1 MTVDPG
7 FACWNACPISV
18 NVFRSDAAA
27 NTVSIPAGVVD
38 TDAALDALLE
48 VAAADDDWLA
58 VLASAADELALADA
72 GVVPDEPPL
81 AQETSPSRTPTTIVP
96 EKIRRVC
103 GICDCGM
110 ARRLEPH
117 SRLQQAEKRATA

>member
-1 MTVDPG
+1 VTVDPG
-7 FACWNACPISV
+7 FACWNASPISV

-38 TDAALDALLE
+38 ADAALDALLE

-81 AQETSPSRTPTTIVP
+81 AQETSPSRTPATIVP
-96 EKIRRVC
+96 KKIRR

-117 SRLQQAEKRATA
+117 SRLQQAEKRASA